1 MFSNICGE
9 FKIKK
14 SQTVFSFEIKSF
26 STFEKIYRLGLPEK
40 FIVVKADCRLLYHI
54 WDCICLYA
62 LLRYAVLVY
71 TLKTSF
77 DLIFAIPNFNLKK
90 RKEKCKKWK
99 QKQKSKRK
107 KKAKLVIMKH
117 HLKLKIWIEV
127 K

>member
-26 STFEKIYRLGLPEK
+26 STYEKIYRLGLPEK
-40 FIVVKADCRLLYHI
+40 FIVVKVDCRWLYHI
-54 WDCICLYA
+54 WDCVCLYT

-90 RKEKCKKWK
+90 EKKNVKNENENKKVKEKRK
-99 QKQKSKRK
+99 QNLLLRNTT
-107 KKAKLVIMKH
+107 LN
-117 HLKLKIWIEV
+117 
-127 K
+127 